1 MAVNTIRRGLRKNME
16 ESITQST
23 HRFIQTKKFPVA
35 RISGEMATALE
46 IALDKGMN
54 ISFEKDEESGDI
66 TLLVG

>member
-1 MAVNTIRRGLRKNME
+1 ME